1 MERSPRYRHVWIIII
16 LSILISTLFFF
27 TSYKVEIL
35 PRDTNIPM
43 LRENSQDCLRPN
55 IPLNNGNQT
64 YINGKQTFQTPVD
77 YRKKTARISHNGTQA
92 DDPYLVELIRRFW
105 IRSPPTGP
113 YKFKNKKTDYSTH
126 GQSVIIDNTLK
137 NKEGGFYVECGACDG
152 EFQSNTL
159 YLELKRNWTGLLIEP
174 NRKNYQQLLKTNRR
188 AFYINACLSPY
199 NHPAVLKFKE
209 DWAIGHLMEQNPG
222 GSKTV
227 DVQCFPFYSILL
239 ALNIKHIDVFSLDV
253 EGAEVS
259 ILETVPFDKVDIS
272 MLNVEY
278 QHVRGG
284 SDFLQTY
291 TESKGYVTVQKVF
304 RDLIVKKKKDLTD
317 IFF

>member
-1 MERSPRYRHVWIIII
+1 M
-16 LSILISTLFFF
+16 
-27 TSYKVEIL
+27 
-35 PRDTNIPM
+35 
-43 LRENSQDCLRPN
+43 
-55 IPLNNGNQT
+55 
-64 YINGKQTFQTPVD
+64 
-77 YRKKTARISHNGTQA
+77 
-92 DDPYLVELIRRFW
+92 
-105 IRSPPTGP
+105 
-113 YKFKNKKTDYSTH
+113 
-126 GQSVIIDNTLK
+126 
-137 NKEGGFYVECGACDG
+137 
-152 EFQSNTL
+152 
-159 YLELKRNWTGLLIEP
+159 
-174 NRKNYQQLLKTNRR
+174 
-188 AFYINACLSPY
+188 
-199 NHPAVLKFKE
+199 KFKE

-284 SDFLQTY
+284 SNFLQTY

-304 RDLIVKKKKDLTD
+304 RDLIVKKKGLD
-317 IFF
+317 

>member
-1 MERSPRYRHVWIIII
+1 MYNLYFALATVLRLPVCYMIDHTRFLHHFFSERSPRYRHVWIIII

-77 YRKKTARISHNGTQA
+77 YRKETARISHNGTQA

-137 NKEGGFYVECGACDG
+137 NKVRFTQGDFNSCNEVE
-152 EFQSNTL
+152 
-159 YLELKRNWTGLLIEP
+159 
-174 NRKNYQQLLKTNRR
+174 
-188 AFYINACLSPY
+188 
-199 NHPAVLKFKE
+199 
-209 DWAIGHLMEQNPG
+209 
-222 GSKTV
+222 
-227 DVQCFPFYSILL
+227 
-239 ALNIKHIDVFSLDV
+239 
-253 EGAEVS
+253 AER
-259 ILETVPFDKVDIS
+259 TK
-272 MLNVEY
+272 
-278 QHVRGG
+278 
-284 SDFLQTY
+284 
-291 TESKGYVTVQKVF
+291 
-304 RDLIVKKKKDLTD
+304 
-317 IFF
+317 